1 MNDNYLTTHW
11 YKLPRKTLR
20 ALQAKRLRAYL
31 RDVVLPFHAHYREV
45 FSKHGLDWRAIETL
59 EDLQRVPFTSKSD
72 LSGSPERT
80 KKFVIAPDPQRLRA
94 GPPPSRARFCAD
106 GPACVVRSRKSFVRS

>member
-45 FSKHGLDWRAIETL
+45 FCKHGLDWRAIETL
-59 EDLQRVPFTSKSD
+59 EDLQRVPFTSKGD

-80 KKFVIAPDPQRLRA
+80 KKFVIAPDPQEIARRPSTRLSHGA
-94 GPPPSRARFCAD
+94 S
-106 GPACVVRSRKSFVRS
+106 VR